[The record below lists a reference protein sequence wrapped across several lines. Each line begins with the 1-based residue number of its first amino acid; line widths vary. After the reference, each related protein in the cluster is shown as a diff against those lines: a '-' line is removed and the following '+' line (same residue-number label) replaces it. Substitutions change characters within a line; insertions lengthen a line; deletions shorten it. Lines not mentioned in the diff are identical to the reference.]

1 MTDIDKALAYVREM
15 IECSDD
21 LDGHED
27 REDLRRVETLLMKLE
42 RLEREALSFQG
53 YLDTARE
60 VTNGLLAQNSLM
72 RDNWPSGFD
81 LPPDVVRSVTFQ
93 TPAGSLAIVSERLR
107 QIEAEGWT
115 AAHDDEYDN
124 FELVW
129 AGITYAHHA
138 SIRNDRERDRTR
150 PSGWPWADSWWKPED
165 RRRDLVKA
173 GALIAAEIDRLDR
186 AAKKGTLSE
195 GKSEAATFQ
204 LPPDAKVTLSLG
216 ELPSIAREP
225 GARRLPVL
233 KDVPEVEWSEP
244 ENLELVLD
252 EDGVKRWMLS
262 TRDGQVRVGHD
273 GLVLE
278 MRAEHYKAGTKLCL
292 EEPLEDLWNDQEGG
306 AS

>member
-27 REDLRRVETLLMKLE
+27 REDLRRVETLLMKLDRME
-42 RLEREALSFQG
+42 LEVWEGKPASAGANAIHLERA
-53 YLDTARE
+53 
-60 VTNGLLAQNSLM
+60 
-72 RDNWPSGFD
+72 
-81 LPPDVVRSVTFQ
+81 
-93 TPAGSLAIVSERLR
+93 R
-107 QIEAEGWT
+107 QIEIEGWT
-115 AAHDDEYDN
+115 PQHDDEYVGGD
-124 FELVW
+124 LARAAVC
-129 AGITYAHHA
+129 YAWVA
-138 SIRNDRERDRTR
+138 VLSDGARNAVMSSPPQT
-150 PSGWPWADSWWKPED
+150 WPETWDYAWWKPED

-186 AAKKGTLSE
+186 AAKKGSPSE

-204 LPPDAKVTLSLG
+204 FPPDAKVTLSSG

-233 KDVPEVEWSEP
+233 KDSPEVEWSEP
-244 ENLELVLD
+244 ENIELVLD

-262 TRDGQVRVGHD
+262 TREGEQQAGHD

-278 MRAEHYKAGTKLCL
+278 MCAEHYKAGTKLCL

-306 AS
+306 AA